1 MEDGVLAQSRSPQL
15 PLSRDLKDFASG
27 SAGSRQPPPLHFP
40 APLPKGPTQHPEAVS
55 VSGDRRVPNVERR
68 SETERRSVPVQED
81 AKLSEVKRPAFTGT
95 PLTGL
100 DGEFHVNDALR
111 ALLCYM
117 DDGTLLIS
125 KSAIFNPHVQGFI
138 ARLRHISRPFDMHH
152 VDLDVIEKAY
162 ASAKGTKSRAS
173 SSQMQ
178 ITAKDLFARAVD
190 REASDIHIRVS
201 RLERT
206 QIWYRVN
213 GDMDKVEEHPEEI
226 GEQMCTAIYQS
237 LADVSDATFEKLSR
251 QDARI
256 SARAKI
262 PKGLDGIRIATSPQV
277 DGFLMV
283 MRLLYDSTGETNDLG
298 DLGYSDEQKAI
309 IERLKRRPTG
319 INVMSG
325 PTGSG
330 KSTTLKR
337 VLSSIIQECNGRK
350 HVITVEDPPEYTIV
364 GAVQTPV
371 TNAST
376 ESERSAA
383 FQQSIKAAMRL
394 DPDVIMIGEARDNP
408 SASLALQAAMT
419 GHQVWTTVHANGAFG
434 IISRL
439 IDMGLAMNLVT
450 DPSIVT
456 GLACQRLIKKLCPHC
471 KQPLRKS
478 VTQYN
483 RSDMERIMQVVSID
497 EAYVK
502 GPGCDHCR
510 QSGNKG
516 RTVVAEV
523 IETDEELMRYLRNN
537 DRLGAHA
544 YWKSTDSGIT
554 MREHA
559 IQKIAAGIAD
569 PFQTEDIVGAL
580 NYGVTGG

>member
-1 MEDGVLAQSRSPQL
+1 MLSQL
-15 PLSRDLKDFASG
+15 KLPPSPLSRGLKGFASD
-27 SAGSRQPPPLHFP
+27 SVESRPSLPQSQ
-40 APLPKGPTQHPEAVS
+40 APTGKDIKVSDERRRGEDRRATPIQEAVKPIE
-55 VSGDRRVPNVERR
+55 G
-68 SETERRSVPVQED
+68 
-81 AKLSEVKRPAFTGT
+81 KRLEFTGT
-95 PLTGL
+95 PLTGPG
-100 DGEFHVNDALR
+100 GEFHVNDALR
-111 ALLCYM
+111 SLLCFM

-125 KSAIFNPHVQGFI
+125 KSAIFNPHVQGFV
-138 ARLRHISRPFDMHH
+138 ARLRHIDRPYTAHH
-152 VDLDVIEKAY
+152 VDLGDIERAY
-162 ASAKGTKSRAS
+162 ASARGAKHRAS

-178 ITAKDLFARAVD
+178 ITAKDLFTRAVE
-190 REASDIHIRVS
+190 REASDIHLRVS
-201 RLERT
+201 RHDRT

-213 GDMDKVEEHPEEI
+213 GDLDMVEEHPEEM
-226 GEQMCTAIYQS
+226 GEQLCTAIYQS

-262 PKGLDGIRIATSPQV
+262 PNGLDGIRIATSPQV

-283 MRLLYDSTGETNDLG
+283 LRLLYDSTGESNDLAE
-298 DLGYSDEQKAI
+298 LGYSDEQKAI
-309 IERLKRRPTG
+309 IDRLKRRPTG

-325 PTGSG
+325 PTGCG
-330 KSTTLKR
+330 KSTTLKH
-337 VLSSIIQECNGRK
+337 VLSAIIQECGGRK

-371 TNAST
+371 TNAAT
-376 ESERSAA
+376 EAERSAA

-394 DPDVIMIGEARDNP
+394 DPDVMMIGEARDNP

-439 IDMGLAMNLVT
+439 IDMGLALNLVT

-478 VTQYN
+478 VN
-483 RSDMERIMQVVSID
+483 RYHRTELERIMQVVSID
-497 EAYVK
+497 TTYVK

-510 QSGNKG
+510 QTGNKG
-516 RTVVAEV
+516 RTVAAEV
-523 IETDEELMRYLRNN
+523 IETDEELMQLLRNN

-544 YWKSTDSGIT
+544 YWKSTGGGIT
-554 MREHA
+554 IREHA
-559 IQKIAAGIAD
+559 IQKIAEGIAD

-580 NYGVTGG
+580 NYGVTGA

>member
-1 MEDGVLAQSRSPQL
+1 M
-15 PLSRDLKDFASG
+15 
-27 SAGSRQPPPLHFP
+27 
-40 APLPKGPTQHPEAVS
+40 
-55 VSGDRRVPNVERR
+55 DRRSNDFDRR
-68 SETERRSVPVQED
+68 AANTPAALAE
-81 AKLSEVKRPAFTGT
+81 ASEVSKQEFTGS

-100 DGEFHVNDALR
+100 GGEFYVDAALR
-111 ALLCYM
+111 AVLCFL
-117 DDGTLLIS
+117 DDGALLVS
-125 KSAIFNPHVQGFI
+125 KSAIFNPHVRGFI
-138 ARLRHISRPFDMHH
+138 GRLDHMGRLYTLHH
-152 VDLDVIEKAY
+152 VDLDVIERVY
-162 ASAKGTKSRAS
+162 AHAKGAKTKSTS
-173 SSQMQ
+173 TQMQ
-178 ITAKDLFARAVD
+178 ITAKELFVRAVET
-190 REASDIHIRVS
+190 EASDIHLRVS
-201 RLERT
+201 RLGKT

-213 GDMDKVEEHPEEI
+213 GDLEKIEEHPEDM
-226 GEQMCTAIYQS
+226 GEQLCTTIYQS

-256 SARAKI
+256 SARSKI

-283 MRLLYDSTGETNDLG
+283 LRLLYDSTGETNDVL
-298 DLGYSDEQKAI
+298 DLGYSPEQRVTL
-309 IERLKRRPTG
+309 ERLKRRPTG

-337 VLSSIIQECNGRK
+337 VLSSIIEEYKGRK
-350 HVITVEDPPEYTIV
+350 HVITVEDPPEYTIP

-371 TNAST
+371 TNAAT
-376 ESERSAA
+376 EQERSAA

-434 IISRL
+434 VISRL
-439 IDMGLAMNLVT
+439 VDMGLAINLVT

-471 KQPLRKS
+471 KKPLKTS
-478 VTQYN
+478 IGSYN
-483 RSDMERIMQVVSID
+483 RSNLERIMQVVSLD
-497 EAYVK
+497 EAFVH

-510 QSGNKG
+510 GSGNKG

-523 IETDEELMRYLRNN
+523 METDETLMAFLRKGE
-537 DRLGAHA
+537 RLAAHT
-544 YWKSTDSGIT
+544 YWKSSSGGIT
-554 MREHA
+554 MLEHA
-559 IQKIAAGIAD
+559 IQKVKSGIVD
-569 PFQTEDIVGAL
+569 PFQTEDIVGPL
-580 NYGVTGG
+580 NFVTEAA